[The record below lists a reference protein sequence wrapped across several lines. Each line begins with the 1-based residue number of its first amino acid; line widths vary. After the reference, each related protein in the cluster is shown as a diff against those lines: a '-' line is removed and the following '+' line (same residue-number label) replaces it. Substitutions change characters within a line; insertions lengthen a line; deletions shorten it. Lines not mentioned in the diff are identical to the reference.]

1 MLSVLTFQ
9 YSIGQSDN
17 CLEFDGVNDYVFIG
31 DVNNLETSDFTIE
44 SWIYLNSTT
53 GNGNKIINKGLS
65 SAGNPSNAGYALRAG
80 KTGSDEIEFQI
91 GHSNGSSKRVIY
103 NGITTNRWYHVAGVR
118 LEKKLYLYLDG
129 VLVKEDTTNTTFNV
143 DTDLPLVLG
152 AIHKGS
158 SYPVNEFINGKID
171 EVRIWN
177 TARTKDEINAY
188 KNCSITSAQPNLL
201 AVYNLNET
209 DLNTAYD
216 LSGNSNNGNLI
227 NGPVWSNST
236 VALECITS
244 SNEVSNSPDFIY
256 PNPFQTEIF
265 VKGDFDQFNIF
276 DITGSLVL
284 SGKYNGN
291 VINVDK
297 LVKGSYILEVSKG
310 KKITRFKIARK

>member
-1 MLSVLTFQ
+1 MLIFIASQPLI
-9 YSIGQSDN
+9 SQSDN

-31 DVNNLETSDFTIE
+31 DVNNLGISDFTIE
-44 SWIYLNSTT
+44 SWIYLNSTA

-65 SAGNPSNAGYALRAG
+65 SAGNPSNAGYSLRAS
-80 KTGSDEIEFQI
+80 KTGFDEIEFQI
-91 GHSNGSSKRVIY
+91 GHSDGSSKRVIY

-118 LEKKLYLYLDG
+118 SEEKLYLYLDG
-129 VLVKEDTTNTTFNV
+129 VLVKEETTATTFDV

-158 SYPVNEFINGKID
+158 SYPTNEFIDGKID

-177 TARTKDEINAY
+177 TARTKEEINAN
-188 KNCSITSAQPNLL
+188 KNCAITTSEPNLL

-209 DLNTAYD
+209 DFSTAYD

-227 NGPVWSNST
+227 NGPAWSNST

-244 SNEVSNSPDFIY
+244 SDEIFNTQNLVY

-265 VKGDFDQFNIF
+265 VKSNFDQFKIF

-284 SGKYNGN
+284 RGTYNGN
-291 VINVDK
+291 AINVDN
-297 LVKGSYILEVSKG
+297 LVKGSYLLEVSKG
-310 KKITRFKIARK
+310 SKIIRFKIIKK